1 VDNRDHAA
9 VAAGLSPHSREVF
22 ESLPLNFKYEL
33 LLERDPHGNVQV
45 GLVGSLVSVVIRWSG
60 GWSLACRDGGS
71 RC

>member
-1 VDNRDHAA
+1 MNPNSLHSAELNDLLAGGVDNRDHAA

-45 GLVGSLVSVVIRWSG
+45 G
-60 GWSLACRDGGS
+60 
-71 RC
+71 